1 MKVLLTG
8 GSGQV
13 GQEIFKSK
21 PEEIEIIN
29 PSRKTLDLS
38 DYKACKKIVEDHTPD
53 WIINCGAY
61 TQVDAAEKN
70 ILLSKKIN
78 GYAPAAFVEAINKIN
93 TNLLHISTDFV
104 FDGNQNF
111 PYKENQKRNPLSQYG
126 SSKALGEELIEK
138 KINDIEKATILRTS
152 WVMSPLG
159 ENFILTMLRLHSEK
173 EIIKVVSDQIGCLTS
188 AGELAKVCWRIIE
201 LKKKKKLPF
210 ILHWSDAGVASWF
223 DIAVA
228 VGEIAKELG
237 INKKEAIVF
246 PINTSEYPTPA
257 QRPKYSLLNTQNTAN
272 VLDRNPIHWRKNLR
286 NILIEYK
293 NSKNLKIFH
302 S

>member
-13 GQEIFKSK
+13 GQEIIKSK
-21 PEEIEIIN
+21 PEKIEIIN

-38 DYKACKKIVEDHTPD
+38 DYRACKKIVEEYTPD

-61 TQVDAAEKN
+61 TQVDDAEQN
-70 ILLSKKIN
+70 ILLSQKIN
-78 GYAPAAFVEAINKIN
+78 GYAPAAFAEAINKIN

-126 SSKALGEELIEK
+126 ASKALGEELIEK
-138 KINDIEKATILRTS
+138 RINNIEKATILRTS
-152 WVMSPLG
+152 WVLSPIG
-159 ENFILTMLRLHSEK
+159 KNFIFTMLKLHSK
-173 EIIKVVSDQIGCLTS
+173 NSIIKVVSDQIGCPTS
-188 AGELAKVCWRIIE
+188 AKELAKVCWRIIE

-228 VGEIAKELG
+228 VGELAKEID
-237 INKKEAIVF
+237 INKKDAIVL
-246 PINTSEYPTPA
+246 PINTSEYPTLA
-257 QRPKYSLLNTQNTAN
+257 QRPKYSLLNTNNTSSL
-272 VLDRNPIHWRKNLR
+272 LDINPIHWRKNLR

-293 NSKNLKIFH
+293 NTKKI
-302 S
+302 

>member
-13 GQEIFKSK
+13 GQEIIKSK
-21 PEEIEIIN
+21 PEEIKIIN
-29 PSRKTLDLS
+29 PSRKSLDLS
-38 DYKACKKIVEDHTPD
+38 NYIACKKFVKDHKPD

-61 TQVDAAEKN
+61 TQVDNAEKN
-70 ILLSKKIN
+70 IQLSQKIN
-78 GYAPAAFVEAINKIN
+78 GYALGAFVEASNEIN

-126 SSKALGEELIEK
+126 SSKAFGEELIEK

-152 WVMSPLG
+152 WVISPLG
-159 ENFILTMLRLHSEK
+159 KNFILTMLRLHTEK
-173 EIIKVVSDQIGCLTS
+173 EIIKVVSDQIGCPTS
-188 AGELAKVCWRIIE
+188 ARDLAKVCWRIIE
-201 LKKKKKLPF
+201 LKKKKKLPLIF
-210 ILHWSDAGVASWF
+210 HWTDAGVASWF

-228 VGEIAKELG
+228 VGELAKELG
-237 INKKEAIVF
+237 INKKEAIVL
-246 PINTSEYPTPA
+246 PINTSQYPTLA
-257 QRPKYSLLNTQNTAN
+257 QRPKYSLLNTQNASN
-272 VLDRNPIHWRKNLR
+272 LLDINPIHWRKNLR

-293 NSKNLKIFH
+293 NLKICRT
-302 S
+302 

>member
-13 GQEIFKSK
+13 GQEIIKSK
-21 PEEIEIIN
+21 PEEIKIIT
-29 PSRKTLDLS
+29 PSRKNLDLS
-38 DYKACKKIVEDHTPD
+38 DYIACKKFVKDHKPD

-61 TQVDAAEKN
+61 TNVDEAEKN
-70 ILLSKKIN
+70 IQLSQKIN
-78 GYAPAAFVEAINKIN
+78 GYALGAFVEAINEIN

-111 PYKENQKRNPLSQYG
+111 PYKENQTRNPLSQYG

-138 KINDIEKATILRTS
+138 KINYIEKATILRTS
-152 WVMSPLG
+152 WVISPIG
-159 ENFILTMLRLHSEK
+159 KNFILTMLKLHSQK
-173 EIIKVVSDQIGCLTS
+173 ETIKVISDQIGCSTS
-188 AGELAKVCWRIIE
+188 ARELAKVCWRIIE

-210 ILHWSDAGVASWF
+210 ILHWRDAGVASWF

-228 VGEIAKELG
+228 VGEIAKELD
-237 INKKEAIVF
+237 INKKEAFVL

-257 QRPKYSLLNTQNTAN
+257 QRPKYSLLDTKHTSSL
-272 VLDRNPIHWRKNLR
+272 LDINPIHWRKNLK

-293 NSKNLKIFH
+293 NSKKFKDI
-302 S
+302 

>member
-13 GQEIFKSK
+13 GQEILKSK
-21 PEEIEIIN
+21 PRAIEIIS
-29 PSRKTLDLS
+29 PRRDTLDLS
-38 DYKACKKIVEDHTPD
+38 DQSACKKIVEDHKPD

-61 TQVDAAEKN
+61 TQVDEAEKN
-70 ILLSKKIN
+70 IPLSQKIN
-78 GYAPAAFVEAINKIN
+78 SYAPAAFVEASNETN
-93 TNLLHISTDFV
+93 TNLLQISTDFV

-111 PYKENQKRNPLSQYG
+111 PYKENQERNPLSQYG

-138 KINDIEKATILRTS
+138 KINDIEKVTILRTS
-152 WVMSPLG
+152 WVISPIG
-159 ENFILTMLRLHSEK
+159 KNFVLTMLKLHSEK
-173 EIIKVVSDQIGCLTS
+173 EIIKVVSDQIGCPTS
-188 AGELAKVCWRIIE
+188 AGELAKVCWKIIE

-228 VGEIAKELG
+228 VGELAKELG
-237 INKKEAIVF
+237 INKKEAFVL

-257 QRPKYSLLNTQNTAN
+257 QRPKYSLLNTQNASN
-272 VLDRNPIHWRKNLR
+272 LLDINPIHWRKNLR

-293 NSKNLKIFH
+293 NLEKLKDI
-302 S
+302 

>member
-13 GQEIFKSK
+13 GQEIIKSK

-29 PSRKTLDLS
+29 PCRKKLDLS
-38 DYKACKKIVEDHTPD
+38 DYNACKKIVEDHKPD

-70 ILLSKKIN
+70 ILLSQKIN
-78 GYAPAAFVEAINKIN
+78 GYAPASFVEAINKIN

-111 PYKENQKRNPLSQYG
+111 PYKENQIRNPLSQYG
-126 SSKALGEELIEK
+126 ASKALGEELIEK
-138 KINDIEKATILRTS
+138 KISDLEKATILRTS
-152 WVMSPLG
+152 WVISPVG
-159 ENFILTMLRLHSEK
+159 KNFILTMLKLHSEK
-173 EIIKVVSDQIGCLTS
+173 EIIKVVSDQIGCPTC
-188 AGELAKVCWRIIE
+188 AGELSKVCWRIIE

-228 VGEIAKELG
+228 VGELAKELG
-237 INKKEAIVF
+237 INKKEAIVL

-257 QRPKYSLLNTQNTAN
+257 KRPKYSILNTKKTSKLLE
-272 VLDRNPIHWRKNLR
+272 VEPIHWRKNLK
-286 NILIEYK
+286 NILIEFR
-293 NSKNLKIFH
+293 NSRNF
-302 S
+302 

>member
-1 MKVLLTG
+1 MKILLTG

-13 GQEIFKSK
+13 GQEIIKSK
-21 PEEIEIIN
+21 PEEIKIIN

-38 DYKACKKIVEDHTPD
+38 DYIACKKFVKDHKPD

-61 TQVDAAEKN
+61 TQVDKAEEN
-70 ILLSKKIN
+70 IQLSQKIN
-78 GYAPAAFVEAINKIN
+78 GYALGAFVEASNETN

-111 PYKENQKRNPLSQYG
+111 PYNENQKRNPLSQYG

-152 WVMSPLG
+152 WVISPIG
-159 ENFILTMLRLHSEK
+159 NNFILTMLRLHSEK
-173 EIIKVVSDQIGCLTS
+173 EIIKVVSDQIGCPTS
-188 AGELAKVCWRIIE
+188 AGDLAKVCWRIIE

-210 ILHWSDAGVASWF
+210 IFHWTDAGVASWF

-228 VGEIAKELG
+228 VGELAKELG
-237 INKKEAIVF
+237 INKKEAIVL
-246 PINTSEYPTPA
+246 PINTSQYPTLA
-257 QRPKYSLLNTQNTAN
+257 QRPKYSLLNTQNASN
-272 VLDRNPIHWRKNLR
+272 LLDINPIHWRKNLR

-293 NSKNLKIFH
+293 NLKVCRT
-302 S
+302 

>member
-13 GQEIFKSK
+13 GQEIIKSK

-29 PSRKTLDLS
+29 PCRKKLDLS
-38 DYKACKKIVEDHTPD
+38 DYNACKKIVEDHKPD

-70 ILLSKKIN
+70 ILLSQKIN
-78 GYAPAAFVEAINKIN
+78 GYAPASFVEAINKIN

-111 PYKENQKRNPLSQYG
+111 PYKENQIRNPLSQYG
-126 SSKALGEELIEK
+126 VSKALGEELIEK
-138 KINDIEKATILRTS
+138 KISDLEKATILRTS
-152 WVMSPLG
+152 WVISPVG
-159 ENFILTMLRLHSEK
+159 KNFILTMLKLHSEK
-173 EIIKVVSDQIGCLTS
+173 EIIKVVSDQIGCPTC
-188 AGELAKVCWRIIE
+188 AGELSKVCWRIIE

-228 VGEIAKELG
+228 VGELAKELG
-237 INKKEAIVF
+237 INKKEAIVL

-257 QRPKYSLLNTQNTAN
+257 KRPKYSILNTKKTSKLLE
-272 VLDRNPIHWRKNLR
+272 VEPIHWRKNLK
-286 NILIEYK
+286 NILIEFR
-293 NSKNLKIFH
+293 NSRNF
-302 S
+302 

>member
-13 GQEIFKSK
+13 GQEIIKSK
-21 PEEIEIIN
+21 PEELEIIN
-29 PSRKTLDLS
+29 PCRKKLDLS
-38 DYKACKKIVEDHTPD
+38 DYSACIKIVEDQKPD

-61 TQVDAAEKN
+61 TQVDDAEKN

-78 GYAPAAFVEAINKIN
+78 AYAPAAFVEAINEVN

-111 PYKENQKRNPLSQYG
+111 PYKENQIRNPLSQYG

-138 KINDIEKATILRTS
+138 KIIDIQKVTILRTS
-152 WVMSPLG
+152 WVISPIG
-159 ENFILTMLRLHSEK
+159 KNFILTMLRLHSEK
-173 EIIKVVSDQIGCLTS
+173 ETIKVVTDQIGCPTS
-188 AGELAKVCWRIIE
+188 AEELAKVCWRIIE

-223 DIAVA
+223 DISVA

-237 INKKEAIVF
+237 INKKEANVL
-246 PINTSEYPTPA
+246 PINTLDYPTPA
-257 QRPKYSLLNTQNTAN
+257 QRPKYSLLNTQNTSN
-272 VLDRNPIHWRKNLR
+272 LLDINPIHWRKNLR

-293 NSKNLKIFH
+293 NLKKLKEN
-302 S
+302 

>member
-111 PYKENQKRNPLSQYG
+111 PYKENQKRNPLTQYG

-138 KINDIEKATILRTS
+138 KINNIEQATILRTS
-152 WVMSPLG
+152 WVISPIG
-159 ENFILTMLRLHSEK
+159 KNFILSMLKLHSEK
-173 EIIKVVSDQIGCLTS
+173 EIIKVVSDQIGCPTS
-188 AGELAKVCWRIIE
+188 AGELAKVCWKIIE

-210 ILHWSDAGVASWF
+210 ILHWTDAGVASWF

-228 VGEIAKELG
+228 VGELAIELN
-237 INKKEAIVF
+237 INKKEAIVL

-257 QRPKYSLLNTQNTAN
+257 QRPKYSLLNTQNASN
-272 VLDRNPIHWRKNLR
+272 LLDINPIHWRKNLR

-293 NSKNLKIFH
+293 NLEKLKDI
-302 S
+302 

>member
-1 MKVLLTG
+1 MKILLTG

-13 GQEIFKSK
+13 GQEIIKSK
-21 PEEIEIIN
+21 PKEIDIIY
-29 PSRKTLDLS
+29 PSRDKLDLS
-38 DYKACKKIVEDHTPD
+38 DHNACKKIVKDNKPD

-61 TQVDAAEKN
+61 TQVDEAEKN
-70 ILLSKKIN
+70 ISLSQGIN
-78 GYAPAAFVEAINKIN
+78 GYAPAAFVEAINEIN

-126 SSKALGEELIEK
+126 YSKALGEELIEK
-138 KINDIEKATILRTS
+138 NIIAIEKATILRTS
-152 WVMSPLG
+152 WVISPKG
-159 ENFILTMLRLHSEK
+159 KNFILTMLKLHSKQETL
-173 EIIKVVSDQIGCLTS
+173 KVVSDQIGCPTT

-201 LKKKKKLPF
+201 LKKKKNLPF

-228 VGEIAKELG
+228 VGELAKELD
-237 INKKEAIVF
+237 INKKEAIVL

-257 QRPKYSLLNTQNTAN
+257 QRPKYSLLNTQNTSK
-272 VLDRNPIHWRKNLR
+272 VLDIHPIHWRKNLR

-293 NSKNLKIFH
+293 NLKKI
-302 S
+302 

>member
-13 GQEIFKSK
+13 GQEIIKSK
-21 PEEIEIIN
+21 PEEIDIFN
-29 PSRKTLDLS
+29 PCRKKLDLS
-38 DYKACKKIVEDHTPD
+38 DYNACKKIVEDHKPD

-61 TQVDAAEKN
+61 TQVDEAEKN
-70 ILLSKKIN
+70 IIISQKIN
-78 GYAPAAFVEAINKIN
+78 GYAPAAFVEAINNKN

-111 PYKENQKRNPLSQYG
+111 PYKENQIRNPLSQYG

-138 KINDIEKATILRTS
+138 KINNIEQATILRTS
-152 WVMSPLG
+152 WVISPRG
-159 ENFILTMLRLHSEK
+159 KNFILTMLRLHSER
-173 EIIKVVSDQIGCLTS
+173 EIIKVVSDQIGCPTS
-188 AGELAKVCWRIIE
+188 AKELAKVCWRIIE

-223 DIAVA
+223 DISVA

-237 INKKEAIVF
+237 INKKEANVL
-246 PINTSEYPTPA
+246 PINTLDYPTPA
-257 QRPKYSLLNTQNTAN
+257 QRPKYSLLNTQNTSN
-272 VLDRNPIHWRKNLR
+272 LLDINPIHWRKNLR

-293 NSKNLKIFH
+293 NLKKLKEN
-302 S
+302 

>member
-13 GQEIFKSK
+13 GQEIIKSK
-21 PEEIEIIN
+21 PEEIKIIT
-29 PSRKTLDLS
+29 PSRKKLDLS
-38 DYKACKKIVEDHTPD
+38 DYIACKKFVKDHKPD

-61 TQVDAAEKN
+61 TNVDEAEKN
-70 ILLSKKIN
+70 IQLSQKIN
-78 GYAPAAFVEAINKIN
+78 GYALGAFVEAINEIN

-111 PYKENQKRNPLSQYG
+111 PYKENQTRNPLSQYG

-138 KINDIEKATILRTS
+138 KINYIEKATILRTS
-152 WVMSPLG
+152 WVISPIG
-159 ENFILTMLRLHSEK
+159 KNFILTMLKLHSQK
-173 EIIKVVSDQIGCLTS
+173 ETIKVISDQIGCSTS
-188 AGELAKVCWRIIE
+188 ARELAKVCWRIIE

-210 ILHWSDAGVASWF
+210 ILHWRDAGVASWF

-228 VGEIAKELG
+228 VGEIAKELD
-237 INKKEAIVF
+237 INKKEAFVL

-257 QRPKYSLLNTQNTAN
+257 QRPKYSLLDTKHTSSL
-272 VLDRNPIHWRKNLR
+272 LDINPIHWRKNLK

-293 NSKNLKIFH
+293 NSKKFKDI
-302 S
+302 

>member
-13 GQEIFKSK
+13 GQEIIKSN

-29 PSRKTLDLS
+29 PCRKKLDLS
-38 DYKACKKIVEDHTPD
+38 DYSACKKIVEDHEPD

-61 TQVDAAEKN
+61 TQVDEAEKN
-70 ILLSKKIN
+70 ILLSQKIN
-78 GYAPAAFVEAINKIN
+78 GYAPAAFVEAINEIN

-111 PYKENQKRNPLSQYG
+111 PYKENQIRNPLSQYG

-152 WVMSPLG
+152 WIISPIG
-159 ENFILTMLRLHSEK
+159 KNFILTMLRLHSEK
-173 EIIKVVSDQIGCLTS
+173 EKIKVVSDQIGCPTS

-210 ILHWSDAGVASWF
+210 IFHWSDSGVASWF

-228 VGEIAKELG
+228 VGEIAIELG
-237 INKKEAIVF
+237 INKREAIVF
-246 PINTSEYPTPA
+246 PINTSEYPAPA
-257 QRPKYSLLNTQNTAN
+257 QRPKYSLLNTQNTSN
-272 VLDRNPIHWRKNLR
+272 LLDINPIHWRKNLK

-293 NSKNLKIFH
+293 NLKICRT
-302 S
+302 

>member
-13 GQEIFKSK
+13 GQEIIKSK
-21 PEEIEIIN
+21 PEELEIIN
-29 PSRKTLDLS
+29 PCRKKLDLS
-38 DYKACKKIVEDHTPD
+38 DYSACIKIVEDQKPD

-61 TQVDAAEKN
+61 TQVDDAEKN
-70 ILLSKKIN
+70 ILLSRKIN
-78 GYAPAAFVEAINKIN
+78 GYAPAAFAEAINEVN

-111 PYKENQKRNPLSQYG
+111 PYKENQSRNPLSQYG

-138 KINDIEKATILRTS
+138 KINDIQKVTILRTS
-152 WVMSPLG
+152 WVMSPIG
-159 ENFILTMLRLHSEK
+159 KNFILTMLRLHSEK
-173 EIIKVVSDQIGCLTS
+173 ETIKAVSDQIGCPTS
-188 AGELAKVCWRIIE
+188 AEELAKVCWRIIE

-210 ILHWSDAGVASWF
+210 IFHWSDAGVASWY
-223 DIAVA
+223 DIAIA

-237 INKKEAIVF
+237 INNKEANVL
-246 PINTSEYPTPA
+246 PIDTIDYPTPA
-257 QRPKYSLLNTQNTAN
+257 QRPKYSLLNTQNTSN
-272 VLDRNPIHWRKNLR
+272 LLDINPIHWRKNLR

-293 NSKNLKIFH
+293 NLKN
-302 S
+302 

>member
-13 GQEIFKSK
+13 GQEIIKSK
-21 PEEIEIIN
+21 PEEIKIIK
-29 PSRKTLDLS
+29 PSKKTLDLS
-38 DYKACKKIVEDHTPD
+38 DYIACKKFVKDHKPD

-61 TQVDAAEKN
+61 TQVDEAEKN
-70 ILLSKKIN
+70 IQLSQKIN
-78 GYAPAAFVEAINKIN
+78 GYALGAFVEAINELN
-93 TNLLHISTDFV
+93 ANLLHISTDFV

-111 PYKENQKRNPLSQYG
+111 PYKENQIRNPLSQYG

-152 WVMSPLG
+152 WVISPIG
-159 ENFILTMLRLHSEK
+159 KNFILTMLRLHSEK
-173 EIIKVVSDQIGCLTS
+173 EIIKVVSDQIGCPTS
-188 AGELAKVCWRIIE
+188 AKELAKVCWRIIE
-201 LKKKKKLPF
+201 LKKKKNLPF
-210 ILHWSDAGVASWF
+210 IFHWSDAGVASWF

-228 VGEIAKELG
+228 VGELAKELV
-237 INKKEAIVF
+237 INKKEAIVL

-257 QRPKYSLLNTQNTAN
+257 RRPKYSLLNIQNTSN
-272 VLDRNPIHWRKNLR
+272 LLDINPVHWRKNLR

-293 NSKNLKIFH
+293 NSKKFKDT
-302 S
+302 

>member
-13 GQEIFKSK
+13 GREILKSK
-21 PEEIEIIN
+21 PKEIEIICP
-29 PSRKTLDLS
+29 PSDKLDLS
-38 DYKACKKIVEDHTPD
+38 DHWACKKIVEDHKPD

-61 TQVDAAEKN
+61 TQVDDAEKN

-78 GYAPAAFVEAINKIN
+78 GYAPAAFVEAINEIN

-111 PYKENQKRNPLSQYG
+111 PYKENQIRNPLSQYG

-152 WVMSPLG
+152 WVISPIG
-159 ENFILTMLRLHSEK
+159 KNFILTMLKLHSEK
-173 EIIKVVSDQIGCLTS
+173 EVIKVVSDQIGCPTS

-201 LKKKKKLPF
+201 LKKKEKLPF
-210 ILHWSDAGVASWF
+210 IFHWSDAGVASWF

-228 VGEIAKELG
+228 VGELAKELG
-237 INKKEAIVF
+237 INKKEAIVL

-257 QRPKYSLLNTQNTAN
+257 QRPKYSLLNTKNTSN
-272 VLDRNPIHWRKNLR
+272 LLKIKPIHWRKNLR
-286 NILIEYK
+286 DILIEYK
-293 NSKNLKIFH
+293 SSKKFKDI
-302 S
+302 